1 MNRAARAAALDRADA
16 KLRRDLDLIWSDL
29 SAFRVTRREA
39 EIAHDR
45 ALAAAGLPV
54 GSDGGLSCDPRAD

>member
-1 MNRAARAAALDRADA
+1 VNRAVRAAALDRADA
-16 KLRRDLDLIWSDL
+16 RLRRELDLIWADFASR
-29 SAFRVTRREA
+29 RVTRREA

-54 GSDGGLSCDPRAD
+54 GFDGGPSCDPRAD